1 MTTCMWHF
9 SFFLCFNSYISLSFC
24 LSVPALSCPFPP
36 LYRKKWRKKTKGI
49 NLEKEKKER
58 KKAYSLPSLRGLGIT
73 CTGGTRCAEPSFQL
87 RSAIPVTGVLA
98 VGRVVENRFCTRGPN
113 LRLDYWGGNIQ
124 IPVPLQ
130 ANEPSQL
137 PAKTGFKFNFKKPY
151 PTGRLGTGGARKLTL
166 CIFGS
171 KFTNSFRSAVLV
183 APPAS

>member
-1 MTTCMWHF
+1 MEVYGDVYQWACCLWEGLCPLLKGQGTAPLGIDDYWHVA
-9 SFFLCFNSYISLSFC
+9 FFIFPMLSYISPSFC

-36 LYRKKWRKKTKGI
+36 LYRKKRRKKTKGI
-49 NLEKEKKER
+49 NLEKEKKKE

-137 PAKTGFKFNFKKPY
+137 PAKTGFKFNFKNR
-151 PTGRLGTGGARKLTL
+151 TQ
-166 CIFGS
+166 
-171 KFTNSFRSAVLV
+171 
-183 APPAS
+183 PAG